1 MAMEVEID
9 IDRLRRDMKDYYGT
23 AMFNASPMA
32 VMDLSRIERASDM
45 EIVEEA
51 QKNGLDLTDY
61 IV

>member
-1 MAMEVEID
+1 MEVSID

-51 QKNGLDLTDY
+51 QKAGVDLTNY

>member
-1 MAMEVEID
+1 MEVTID

-23 AMFNASPMA
+23 AMLNASPMA

-51 QKNGLDLTDY
+51 QKAGVDLTDY

>member
-1 MAMEVEID
+1 MEIIID

-32 VMDLSRIERASDM
+32 VMDLSRIERASDT

-51 QKNGLDLTDY
+51 QKVGVDLTDY

>member
-1 MAMEVEID
+1 MEVSID
-9 IDRLRRDMKDYYGT
+9 IDRLRRDLKDYYGT

-32 VMDLSRIERASDM
+32 VMDLSRIERASDT

-51 QKNGLDLTDY
+51 QKAGVDLTDY

>member
-1 MAMEVEID
+1 MEVSID
-9 IDRLRRDMKDYYGT
+9 IDRLRRDLKDYYGT

-51 QKNGLDLTDY
+51 QKAGVDLTNY